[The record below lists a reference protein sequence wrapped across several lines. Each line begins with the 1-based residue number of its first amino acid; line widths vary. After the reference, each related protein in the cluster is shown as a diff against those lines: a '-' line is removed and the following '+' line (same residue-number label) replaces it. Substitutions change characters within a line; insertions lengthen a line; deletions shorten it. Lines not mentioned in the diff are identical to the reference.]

1 MKKIVCDHLD
11 FAISYNKADEKHLLL
26 AGGYRYLDHV
36 TDAYVEAYGDSMEEA
51 FSYAAKGTIN
61 IMFEL
66 NDVLGKRKFEFKIE
80 GHDYSELLFNWIDWI
95 ILLISVDNKVA
106 SNFELKIS
114 KFDSKYQLTGYAMI
128 ETVDI
133 SKHGYKT
140 EIKGITYHE
149 MEILQERGI
158 NKVRFILDL

>member
-11 FAISYNKADEKHLLL
+11 FAISYNKAIEKHWLL

-51 FSYAAKGTIN
+51 FSYAAKGTVN

-66 NDVLGKRKFEFKIE
+66 KDILGNSKFEFKIE
-80 GHDYSELLFNWIDWI
+80 GNDYPELLFNWIDGI
-95 ILLISVDNKVA
+95 ILLIAVDNKVA

-114 KFDSKYQLTGYAMI
+114 KLDSKYQLTGQAMT
-128 ETVDI
+128 ESVDI
-133 SKHGYKT
+133 AKHGYKT
-140 EIKGITYHE
+140 EIKGVTYHE
-149 MEILQERGI
+149 MEILQESGI

>member
-1 MKKIVCDHLD
+1 MVFCRH
-11 FAISYNKADEKHLLL
+11 SNKADGKQWLL

-66 NDVLGKRKFEFKIE
+66 KEILGNSKFEFKVE
-80 GHDYSELLFNWIDWI
+80 GHDYSELLFNWIDRI
-95 ILLISVDNKVA
+95 ILLIAVDNKVA
-106 SNFELKIS
+106 SNFDLKIS
-114 KFDSKYQLTGYAMI
+114 RLDSKYQLTGYTMT
-128 ETVDI
+128 ESVDI
-133 SKHGYKT
+133 LKHGYKT
-140 EIKGITYHE
+140 EIKGVTYHQ
-149 MEILQERGI
+149 MEVLQESGL